1 LVTWSAG
8 ELAVAVSAA
17 MGDDFAATDL
27 CCGGVGELV
36 FCCMLAAVRAASAAA
51 AYVGLFRDKVPLNKL
66 ILCGAEV
73 DGVVGADTTGAGLAA
88 AAGICMQYSVLQR
101 GSQTVPPLALALA
114 LSASAADRSDVAAVV
129 KSSLH

>member
-1 LVTWSAG
+1 MTWSAG

-51 AYVGLFRDKVPLNKL
+51 ACVGLFRDMVPLNKL

-73 DGVVGADTTGAGLAA
+73 DGVVGADTTG
-88 AAGICMQYSVLQR
+88 ICMQYSVLQC

-114 LSASAADRSDVAAVV
+114 LSASAADGSDVAAVV